1 MQSYRL
7 SLLACLLIA
16 SALQAQDPGFQPA
29 RLPTNQPQT
38 VQAPASNG
46 GDEVRSAGLINSMEQ
61 LDNTTQ
67 LQPDYQISFRIL
79 EDRSE
84 PIRLRV
90 QDSGDIQAPHV
101 GLVRAAGRTCRD
113 LAFAVKKELEKSYYQ
128 SATVI
133 IAIDVIPRPY
143 GSAVAGGGGGTF
155 VRPGMEF
162 FTIFGQVMRQ
172 GKYELPLDE
181 DVTISQAILRAG
193 GPAQF
198 ANLNKVKL
206 IRKTP
211 QGNKAVQVNVE
222 AIMKNGALERDIYIR
237 NNDVLIISEKTVNF

>member
-1 MQSYRL
+1 MHPYRL
-7 SLLACLLIA
+7 SFFACLSIA
-16 SALQAQDPGFQPA
+16 AALHAQDPGFQPA
-29 RLPTNQPQT
+29 KLPSSQPQ
-38 VQAPASNG
+38 PAQTQVSNS

-79 EDRSE
+79 EDRNE

-101 GLVRAAGRTCRD
+101 GLVRAAGRTCRE

-128 SATVI
+128 TATVI
-133 IAIDVIPRPY
+133 IAIDVIPRNPY
-143 GSAVAGGGGGTF
+143 GAAVAGGGGTF

-162 FTIFGQVMRQ
+162 FTIFGHVIRQ

-237 NNDVLIISEKTVNF
+237 NNDVLIIPEKAVNF